1 MNYGI
6 PYAYY
11 SSQTQFN
18 YGPVYALDAHKREYF
33 RIKSGLGDPTLSMA
47 DYELEFYRQ
56 NSGLPS
62 TATDSQHFDAYYDN
76 LTLPDPTWVNALRA
90 DAVTARGIVNLATN
104 PSFEAAG
111 ATVEVRRN
119 HFPDPHMLLNTSV
132 GWNSAVS
139 SGVVVTNNA
148 VTTSEGN
155 PGRRITITDVG
166 TTGIWAL
173 YGGRNSVAAGMP
185 SGVTG
190 ERWLIGM
197 RASASAPTIVSF
209 GLGYGTGSTWWSPV
223 ALNVGTSPTTH
234 WVEFTVPSAANNAPL
249 NLRVAQTSES
259 IQTLGVSG
267 WVELSQP
274 VFTKP
279 WANPVYFDG
288 SSASP
293 DTDLTPAWVGPVA
306 ASSSVLNG
314 SRAATWPVSMQNC
327 VAILSTKWAVSG
339 TKSLRVIPTDDSAN
353 NSTPYSTLSALGL
366 EIGKTY
372 TVLATL
378 RLEAPLTGPFNAA
391 SRTLSLNTGGI
402 SAQAPNEAGVHQLR
416 ITFNY
421 DGTINHPGST
431 LRFYHGV
438 AAGGGDAWWDNFMIV
453 EGNYSGTY
461 FDGDSHGAIWLGAEH
476 ASQSAT
482 YPEFVN

>member
-56 NSGLPS
+56 NSGLSS

-104 PSFEAAG
+104 PSFETAG

-119 HFPDPHMLLNTSV
+119 LFQDPYAVTVSPTRWSTTGNTPVLSRESGAAFGLDYAARSTQGTNGALRFGPIIQLTAGIEYRVRMVIRSDVYRSNWQVQYRPQGVSIATNQTTIHASGYEIGTAPQVIEATFTPIVSGGSSATFGIISTSV
-132 GWNSAVS
+132 AGGGWLEITEVTVEVS
-139 SGVVVTNNA
+139 STP
-148 VTTSEGN
+148 
-155 PGRRITITDVG
+155 PGPPFSGSYSPDVDLTPSWTG
-166 TTGIWAL
+166 TP
-173 YGGRNSVAAGMP
+173 ND
-185 SGVTG
+185 
-190 ERWLIGM
+190 
-197 RASASAPTIVSF
+197 
-209 GLGYGTGSTWWSPV
+209 
-223 ALNVGTSPTTH
+223 
-234 WVEFTVPSAANNAPL
+234 
-249 NLRVAQTSES
+249 SES
-259 IQTLGVSG
+259 I
-267 WVELSQP
+267 
-274 VFTKP
+274 
-279 WANPVYFDG
+279 
-288 SSASP
+288 
-293 DTDLTPAWVGPVA
+293 LT
-306 ASSSVLNG
+306 G

-327 VAILSTKWAVSG
+327 VAILSTRWAASG
-339 TKSLRVIPTDDSAN
+339 TKSLRVIPTVPSAN

-378 RLEAPLTGPFNAA
+378 RLEAPLVGPFNAA